1 MDFTK
6 VQSVGNDFVLVDATH
21 TLADWP
27 KLAIAMCDRHFGIGA
42 DGLLLLLPSIT
53 AHFRMRIFNSDG
65 SESETCGNGLRCLVN
80 YVYTK
85 GLARK
90 DSITIETVGGIRT
103 AEVQP
108 SVNSLPRI
116 RIGMG
121 SPIFKPDEIPVKTK
135 LGKGGLVCGMTVN
148 YPVAVADAE
157 FKLNF
162 VSMGNPHAVYFT
174 DQPVAAFPLS
184 AHGPQIETNTIFP
197 RKTNFEVAR
206 ILNNMTIEMRVWERG
221 VGETLACG
229 SGACAVAVTS
239 WMLGYTGD
247 KVDIKLPGGL
257 LTAEWCGSGEV
268 YLSGQAASVYSG
280 NWCEL

>member
-6 VQSVGNDFVLVDATH
+6 VQSAGNDFVLVEATRV
-21 TLADWP
+21 TVNWP
-27 KLAIAMCDRHFGIGA
+27 KLAITMCDRHFGIGA
-42 DGLLLLLPSIT
+42 DGLLVLLPSKT

-65 SESETCGNGLRCLVN
+65 SESEACGNGLRCLVN

-85 GLARK
+85 GLACT
-90 DSITIETVGGIRT
+90 DIITIETAGGIRT
-103 AEVQP
+103 AEVHP
-108 SVNSLPRI
+108 GVNSSPLI

-121 SPIFKPDEIPVKTK
+121 LPIFKPDDIPVKIK

-148 YPVAVADAE
+148 YPVIVSDTE
-157 FKLNF
+157 LKLGL

-174 DQPVAAFPLS
+174 DLPVASFPL
-184 AHGPQIETNTIFP
+184 AVYGPQIETDTLFP

-206 ILNNMTIEMRVWERG
+206 VLNNMTIEMRVWERG

-257 LTAEWCGSGEV
+257 LTAEWCGNGEV
-268 YLSGQAASVYSG
+268 YLSGQAVSVYSG
-280 NWCEL
+280 HWFE